1 MANTIQIK
9 RSNTST
15 NVPTLVYGELAINVA
30 DKYMWYGDASG
41 TRQNITELIPKADDD
56 GSTLGLA
63 AFVNDD
69 FDATNGVVSI
79 ATNAIEEGNI
89 EDGAVS
95 NAKLVNDSVTVGS
108 TEIDLGTTS
117 TSLSGLHNIDCAAG
131 TRSIYSSIGSGNTL
145 NIGATG
151 ATVRIPGNLQVDGD
165 TITAN
170 VETITVEDPQIELA
184 KSNSADAYDIG
195 VYGKY
200 VESATDKYTGIFRD
214 ATDGVWKVYD
224 SLESAPNATDGT
236 VITGATENYAQGD
249 FSANIVE
256 STINCGTF

>member
-15 NVPTLVYGELAINVA
+15 NVPTLAYGELAINVA
-30 DKYMWYGDASG
+30 DKYMWYGDATG

-79 ATNAIEEGNI
+79 ASNAIEAGNI
-89 EDGAVS
+89 EDGAVT
-95 NAKLVNDSVTVGS
+95 NVKLANDSVTIGS

-117 TSLSGLHNIDCAAG
+117 TAIAGLTSLECVPG
-131 TRSIYSSIGSGNTL
+131 TRTIFGNIGANTL
-145 NIGATG
+145 NLGG
-151 ATVRIPGNLQVDGD
+151 SSSTVRIPGDLQVDGD
-165 TITAN
+165 TVTTN
-170 VETITVEDPQIELA
+170 VATVSIEDPHIRLA
-184 KSNSADAYDIG
+184 NGNAADATDIG
-195 VYGKY
+195 LYGQY
-200 VESATDKYTGIFRD
+200 VSAGTKYTGIFRD

-224 SLESAPNATDGT
+224 NYDSQPAGT
-236 VITGATENYAQGD
+236 GQTINTADVTYNQGD
-249 FSANIVE
+249 FSANIVD
-256 STINCGTF
+256 SNIICDTF